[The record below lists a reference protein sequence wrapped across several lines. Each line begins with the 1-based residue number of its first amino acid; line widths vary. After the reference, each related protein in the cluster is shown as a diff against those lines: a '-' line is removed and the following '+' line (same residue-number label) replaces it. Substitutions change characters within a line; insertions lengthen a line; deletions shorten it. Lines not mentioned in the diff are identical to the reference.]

1 MKITYEQ
8 LYRSFPIFK
17 HLLDENLPIRTTRKL
32 QGLVESINPHL
43 QQIEATQSALME
55 KYSNETDDGVFEI
68 APENREQFIK
78 ELDKYLQ
85 YEIVITWELMAIEE
99 LGEHMSISIKGLKT
113 ISYLLKDYEDVAVIG

>member
-17 HLLDENLPIRTTRKL
+17 HLLDEQLPIRITRKL
-32 QGLVESINPHL
+32 QGFVESINPHL
-43 QQIEATQSALME
+43 QQIEATQAELMQ
-55 KYSNETDDGVFEI
+55 KYGEETNEGVFEI
-68 APENREQFIK
+68 APENREKFIK

-85 YEIVITWELMAIEE
+85 YEIIVSWEKVAIDE
-99 LGEHMSISIKGLKT
+99 LGDRVSISIKELKT